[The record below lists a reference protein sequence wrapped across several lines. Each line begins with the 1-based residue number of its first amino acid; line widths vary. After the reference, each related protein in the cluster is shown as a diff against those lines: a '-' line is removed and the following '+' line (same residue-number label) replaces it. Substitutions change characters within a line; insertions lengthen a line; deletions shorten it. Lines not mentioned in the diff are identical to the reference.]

1 MQLKCRKA
9 AKCIMKSSLFETN
22 NEKLSPISKHLMIMI
37 TNLQGVKMRL
47 PNFQG
52 QLMGSRI
59 MRKVEYREQ

>member
-37 TNLQGVKMRL
+37 TNLQGAKMRL
-47 PNFQG
+47 TNFQS
-52 QLMGSRI
+52 QFMGSCV
-59 MRKVEYREQ
+59 MHKVGYKEQ